1 VPTYDSGMQQTTGAS
16 SRLPIVLIAVALVIA
31 LIGIVGVAFGA
42 ADKPSKNV
50 AATKSTTTTEFS
62 SDTTFPGETTT
73 SSVPGVP
80 GATTT
85 TVKGAPVTTS
95 KPGSTTSTTTLD
107 GVGTCTVPAASNSDP
122 GAEAAPAI
130 GTYTYVSC
138 SDSSDT
144 TDVKIA
150 AGDSK
155 NGVTRREVTE
165 QAGGLSQTA
174 TQAYGPNGI
183 LQEVLTI
190 NYGATPIKCDWN
202 PDVLEFPAQ
211 LSVGATW
218 KADSKCT
225 VTTPNGNTTLHL
237 TADAKVSGRVQTVI
251 GGATLNCWVVDAHI
265 VLDTGPN
272 GSVDL
277 TEHDHFDPAHG
288 INVYRHSESKSPQ
301 GSITRVDHLKSITPA
316 K

>member
-1 VPTYDSGMQQTTGAS
+1 M
-16 SRLPIVLIAVALVIA
+16 PIVLIAVALVIA

-42 ADKPSKNV
+42 ADKPSKV
-50 AATKSTTTTEFS
+50 ASTKSTTTTEFS
-62 SDTTFPGETTT
+62 GDGGDAGGASDQTTLTTL
-73 SSVPGVP
+73 P

-95 KPGSTTSTTTLD
+95 KPGATTSTTTLD
-107 GVGTCTVPAASNSDP
+107 GVGTCPVPAASNSNP

-138 SDSSDT
+138 TDSSDT

-165 QAGGLSQTA
+165 QAGGFSQTA

-211 LSVGATW
+211 LSVGAKW

-225 VTTPNGNTTLHL
+225 VAGPNGNTTLHL
-237 TADAKVSGRVQTVI
+237 TADATVSGRVQAVI

-288 INVYRHSESKSPQ
+288 INVYRHSESKTPQ
-301 GSITRVDHLKSITPA
+301 GSVTRVDHLKSITPG